1 MAGFWSKCKVKFL
14 NFIFW
19 GSFNRNHTSLK
30 HRKLKRIH
38 LNSSGFHKVVSMINY
53 LYTTCCGIYK
63 SIALVESS
71 KIIISIITSLCCA
84 FLSYTCF
91 SSVLLEFFLKAK
103 PNKEQFRNNYLLISN
118 PICKCCAVNYAVG
131 SKHKTFSFSEM
142 VFGVWS
148 TPLS

>member
-1 MAGFWSKCKVKFL
+1 MIQWVPCNQNYNIYQKKKRNEMAGFWSKCKVKFL

-71 KIIISIITSLCCA
+71 KIIISIITSLYCA
-84 FLSYTCF
+84 FLSLTCF

-103 PNKEQFRNNYLLISN
+103 PNKEQFRNNCLLISN
-118 PICKCCAVNYAVG
+118 PFVNAAQ
-131 SKHKTFSFSEM
+131 
-142 VFGVWS
+142 
-148 TPLS
+148 